1 MAGAGDVA
9 DVPFVIDPN
18 RPAPFYR
25 QLKDQLR
32 ERIAAGEWAPGQTIP
47 SERELMRA
55 TGLSRMT
62 VRQAVAELT
71 HEGLLRRDHGRGTFV
86 VSPGVAQEVH
96 GVYSFS
102 EGMRAQGR
110 TPSSRLLARDLVHAT
125 DEQAT
130 ALALDPGE
138 RVIRITRLRLI
149 DGLPAMLDV
158 AALPYRLCPDLLRA
172 DLSGSLYA
180 LLRAEYDLPPVR
192 STDTLEAVAATP
204 EQAVALEV
212 APGSPLILMRRLAL
226 THDDVPLELTEEYA
240 RPDRCRYRIS
250 LVAEPPTIEL
260 AFGHQPSAVGSPYG
274 PG

>member
-1 MAGAGDVA
+1 MVDTDTGSASGNAIA
-9 DVPFVIDPN
+9 IDPS

-25 QLKDQLR
+25 QLGEQLR
-32 ERIAAGEWAPGQTIP
+32 SRIAAGAWGPGRAIP
-47 SERELMRA
+47 SERELMRS

-86 VSPGVAQEVH
+86 VSPGVAQAVR

-102 EGMRAQGR
+102 DGVRALGR
-110 TPSSRLLARDLVHAT
+110 TPSSRLLIREVVPAT

-130 ALALDPGE
+130 ALALETGE
-138 RVIRITRLRLI
+138 PVIRLVRLRLV
-149 DGLPAMLDV
+149 DDLPAMVD
-158 AALPYRLCPDLLRA
+158 AAAIPLRLCPDLLTA

-180 LLRAEYDLPPVR
+180 LLRDDYGLPPLR
-192 STDTLEAVAATP
+192 STDTLEAMAATA
-204 EQAVALEV
+204 ELSAALDI

-260 AFGHQPSAVGSPYG
+260 TSGVPRGG
-274 PG
+274 IDRLR